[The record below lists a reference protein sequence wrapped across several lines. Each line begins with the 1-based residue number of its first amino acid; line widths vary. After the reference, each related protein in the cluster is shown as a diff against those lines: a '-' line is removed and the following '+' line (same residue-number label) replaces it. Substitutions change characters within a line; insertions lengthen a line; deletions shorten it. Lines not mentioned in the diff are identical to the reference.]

1 MPLPLLPIAFGVV
14 GVAATVRGAFRPY
27 RAVLKEGTVDRC
39 SGRTQL
45 GLCDSTDQI
54 KSPKGTPAYALA
66 PGVVAAAGETF
77 VQLVASNEPVI
88 LMYSGIT
95 PEVVEGQH
103 VGRGQTL
110 GKSLGAVAFGVWQ
123 LKRVTL
129 TNGQEAVQMQRVPPS
144 AWLAA
149 RGMKHVVKDLGA
161 GEKWCE
167 GGRHITVPRDAKT
180 ACDLKQPYGASFGLL
195 PVEINMS

>member
-1 MPLPLLPIAFGVV
+1 MPFPLLPIAFGAL

-27 RAVLKEGTVDRC
+27 RAVLREGTVNRC
-39 SGRTQL
+39 SGRTAL
-45 GLCDSTDQI
+45 GTCDSTDQI
-54 KSPKGTPAYALA
+54 NAPKGTAAYALA

-77 VQLVASNEPVI
+77 VQIVASNEPVI
-88 LMYSGIT
+88 LLYSNIA
-95 PEVVEGQH
+95 PDVVEGQN
-103 VGRGQTL
+103 VGRGQAI
-110 GKSLGAVAFGVWQ
+110 GSSLGPVTFGVWQ
-123 LKRVTL
+123 FRRVTL
-129 TNGQEAVQMQRVPPS
+129 ASGQEGIQMQRVPPS

-149 RGMKHVVKDLGA
+149 RGMRHVVKDTGS